1 MKYKRERNFRNT
13 KYPREKILDPR
24 NTHEEKFCT
33 HEILMGKKI
42 WAHEIPTKINFG
54 PTKWQKKKKKD
65 WTQEITT
72 RKIFGPQKARWD
84 GGTTPSMALD
94 WRNSAYPYQKAYWM
108 LFKKHANESTV
119 YFYRI

>member
-1 MKYKRERNFRNT
+1 M
-13 KYPREKILDPR
+13 
-24 NTHEEKFCT
+24 
-33 HEILMGKKI
+33 
-42 WAHEIPTKINFG
+42 A
-54 PTKWQKKKKKD
+54 KKKKKD

-94 WRNSAYPYQKAYWM
+94 SRNSAYPYQKAYWM